1 MLSSCSATEC
11 GNRCNSEVNG
21 TAMDFCMLSD
31 FVVTGF
37 PVLSAVLVIGF
48 YRFKK
53 SRILSSMM
61 QIRPEY
67 NLGEQ

>member
-1 MLSSCSATEC
+1 MLSSCSTTQC
-11 GNRCNSEVNG
+11 SNPSNSEVNG
-21 TAMDFCMLSD
+21 TAIGFSMLSH
-31 FVVTGF
+31 FAVTGF
-37 PVLSAVLVIGF
+37 PVLSAVMVVGF